1 MKPKCYQLLLAVV
14 IADTALLIVLALSQ
28 QLKVG
33 SNQMAISVK
42 AVFTIVDVVKQQFS
56 VGKLHHQLVEL
67 P

>member
-28 QLKVG
+28 LLMLD
-33 SNQMAISVK
+33 SNLMAILVK
-42 AVFTIVDVVKQQFS
+42 AEFTVVDEASRQFS
-56 VGKLHHQLVEL
+56 IDKWYHLLQGL

>member
-1 MKPKCYQLLLAVV
+1 MKLESYQQLPAVA

>member
-1 MKPKCYQLLLAVV
+1 MKLESYQQLPAVA
-14 IADTALLIVLALSQ
+14 IADTALLIVLALRQ

-42 AVFTIVDVVKQQFS
+42 AEFTIVDVVKQQFS